1 VAQALR
7 AARLYRPGEP
17 LRLER
22 GPGSGARA
30 ADFLRLAASLQLE
43 TRTVAYPLGKADDA
57 LADLRAGRLQ
67 GAAVLVP

>member
-17 LRLER
+17 LRLG